1 MGPRAV
7 IRMTF
12 EAEEKPEG
20 RGSRSDIETAVA
32 EPSHRVRLPRFI
44 VTEPVGL
51 GAVVKRITSAAGL
64 RPCEPC
70 EQRAARLNRWLQIDP
85 R

>member
-1 MGPRAV
+1 M
-7 IRMTF
+7 IF
-12 EAEEKPEG
+12 EAEKKPG
-20 RGSRSDIETAVA
+20 VGSSRTDIESDVA

>member
-1 MGPRAV
+1 MRPRAV
-7 IRMTF
+7 ITMTF
-12 EAEEKPEG
+12 EAEEKPG
-20 RGSRSDIETAVA
+20 DGSSRSYVQSGVA

-70 EQRAARLNRWLQIDP
+70 EKRAARLNRWLQIDP